1 MFNYVHNITSTYD
14 SLSYIAYSKNGKK
27 HRKEMKWIFFKYCF
41 ENAMSASLCVVCKQ
55 GSTCPISETKS
66 STQIFGREFG
76 LNFSHFQLLR
86 SPREKIQWKKTIT
99 GNFEIN
105 TRQCIKTAKLK
116 L

>member
-1 MFNYVHNITSTYD
+1 
-14 SLSYIAYSKNGKK
+14 
-27 HRKEMKWIFFKYCF
+27 
-41 ENAMSASLCVVCKQ
+41 MSASLCVVCKQ

-86 SPREKIQWKKTIT
+86 SPREKIPWKKSIM